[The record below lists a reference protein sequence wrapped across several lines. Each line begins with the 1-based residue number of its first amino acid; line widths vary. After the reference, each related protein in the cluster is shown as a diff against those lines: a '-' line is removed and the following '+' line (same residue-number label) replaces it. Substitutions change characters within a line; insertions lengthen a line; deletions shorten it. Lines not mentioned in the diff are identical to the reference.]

1 VRTGKKPLPINCV
14 GRNAAWVYPRLTPPK
29 FADASTIVVT
39 SRSHEMPGVVALP
52 EGADVSVEF
61 YGGAYSFRLD
71 GERRR
76 VYVRR
81 FDYVSFTSE
90 EEARYAFLTLWREVE
105 RLESAAEVER
115 AAARWLDGWGRRS
128 SEV

>member
-1 VRTGKKPLPINCV
+1 MSAAKKSLPINCAA
-14 GRNAAWVYPRLTPPK
+14 RNAVWVYPRLTPPR
-29 FADASTIVVT
+29 FADAPAIVET
-39 SRSHEMPGVVALP
+39 SRSHEMPDVVALP
-52 EGADVSVEF
+52 EGAEVSVEF

-90 EEARYAFLTLWREVE
+90 DEARYAFLRLWREV
-105 RLESAAEVER
+105 
-115 AAARWLDGWGRRS
+115 
-128 SEV
+128 